1 MLAYF
6 MQKYRLGEFAKVNRI
21 STIDISPDI
30 DLLDV
35 NVSQKIVTGYEFKLL
50 RYRKSWKRVDFASMY
65 KGIGQA
71 LSYFQF
77 GVDKSYLILGV
88 SKEIPTR
95 LVSSTIRKIEETI
108 AIFNILKVFIN
119 EKIEEFAEEIGR
131 LIGVFEEVK
140 VMAKHIQV
148 FGRSAQAN
156 WESAMEKVRV
166 VRTEKEVCGLGCL
179 GIMTLT
185 EHDDLLVTRLSAD
198 EVFPVNFYEDLKHKK
213 ECLLR
218 KEFRHDKHF
227 LERYKASKHAEN
239 LKTNQK
245 NHNNR

>member
-1 MLAYF
+1 MKEDDLLAYL
-6 MQKYRLGEFAKVNRI
+6 MQKYGLGEFAKVNRI

-30 DLLDV
+30 DLLSI
-35 NVSQKIVTGYEFKLL
+35 NEYQKIVTGYEFKLL
-50 RYRKSWKRVDFASMY
+50 RYRKNWKRVDFAPMY

-77 GVDKSYLILGV
+77 GVDKSYLILGL

-95 LVSSTIRKIEETI
+95 LVSSTMKKIEETI

-119 EKIEEFAEEIGR
+119 KKIEEFAEEIGG
-131 LIGVFEEVK
+131 LIGVLEEVK
-140 VMAKHIQV
+140 AMAKHIQV
-148 FGRSAQAN
+148 FGQRAQAK

-166 VRTEKEVCGLGCL
+166 VRTEKEVCGLGCF

-185 EHDDLLVTRLSAD
+185 EHDDLLMTRLSAD

-218 KEFRHDKHF
+218 KEFRYDKHF
-227 LERYKASKHAEN
+227 LERYKASKNAE
-239 LKTNQK
+239 KS
-245 NHNNR
+245 

>member
-1 MLAYF
+1 MEKQGILKEDDLLAYF

-21 STIDISPDI
+21 STIVISPDI
-30 DLLDV
+30 DLLSI
-35 NVSQKIVTGYEFKLL
+35 NEYQKIVTGYEFKLL
-50 RYRKSWKRVDFASMY
+50 RYRKNWKRVDFAPMY

-71 LSYFQF
+71 FSYFQF
-77 GVDKSYLILGV
+77 GVDKSYLILGL

-95 LVSSTIRKIEETI
+95 LVSSTVKKIEETI

-119 EKIEEFAEEIGR
+119 KKIEQFAEEIGR
-131 LIGVFEEVK
+131 LIGVLEEVK
-140 VMAKHIQV
+140 AMSKHIQV
-148 FGRSAQAN
+148 FGQRAQAN

-166 VRTEKEVCGLGCL
+166 VRTEKEGGLGCF

-185 EHDDLLVTRLSAD
+185 EYDDLLMTRLSAD

-218 KEFRHDKHF
+218 KEFRYDKHF
-227 LERYKASKHAEN
+227 LERYKASKNAE
-239 LKTNQK
+239 KS
-245 NHNNR
+245 